1 MADNILV
8 FGEVRGGEL
17 KKVAKELISAAR
29 LITEGTSGSID
40 ALLIG
45 ENATDAAGILKDFG
59 LRRITV
65 TDDDAVANY
74 STEAYAKV
82 MAEVIEAEGP
92 GYVLIGATAM
102 GRDLAP
108 RVAAKVDGVMFSDC
122 VDVRFEDGRCVARR
136 PVYSGKLYI
145 EIAPVGERPTFIT
158 IRPNNLPP
166 AEAQGDGAEIVNR
179 PSEVS
184 LDAIR
189 AIATEIVAIAGG
201 RPDLTEADV
210 IVSGGRAMK
219 DASNFEILGA
229 LADLLGAAVGASRA
243 AVDAGYAEHAIQVGQ
258 TGKIVNPKLYV
269 ACGISGAIQHLAG
282 MRTSKVIVAI
292 NKDPNAPIFEK
303 ATYGIV
309 GNLFEVVPI
318 LTEEIKKIL

>member
-1 MADNILV
+1 MADNILI

-17 KKVAKELISAAR
+17 KKVTKELIGAAR
-29 LITEGTSGSID
+29 LISEGTGGPID
-40 ALLIG
+40 AVLIG
-45 ENATDAAGILKDFG
+45 KGAGEVAGGIKNYG
-59 LRRITV
+59 LRKISV

-74 STEAYAKV
+74 STEGYAKV
-82 MAEVIEAEGP
+82 MTELITADGP
-92 GYVLIGATAM
+92 GYILFPATAM

-108 RVAAKVDGVMFSDC
+108 RVAARTDGVLFSDC
-122 VDVRFEDGRCVARR
+122 VDLRFEDGRCVARR
-136 PVYSGKLYI
+136 PVYAGKLYI
-145 EIAPVGERPTFIT
+145 EIVPKGERPTFVT

-166 AEAQGDGAEIVNR
+166 AEASDGATEVVNR
-179 PSEVS
+179 PSGVS
-184 LDAIR
+184 LEGIR
-189 AIATEIVAIAGG
+189 AIATEIVQLAGG

-210 IVSGGRAMK
+210 IVAGGRAMK
-219 DASNFEILGA
+219 EVSNFEILGA

-258 TGKIVNPKLYV
+258 TGKVVNPKLYI

-309 GNLFEVVPI
+309 GNLFEVVPM